1 MDYKHTLQLPQT
13 DFPMRGDLPKRE
25 PAWLAEWERVG
36 RYAQIQ
42 QASADR
48 ARTFV
53 LHDGPPYANGA
64 IHLGHAVNK
73 ILKDI
78 VVRSRLLAG
87 FRAPYVPGWDCHG
100 LPIEIAV
107 EKKFGKAGEKLD
119 AAAFRQKCREYAA
132 QQIDVQRADFKRLGV
147 LGDWE
152 HPYRTMDFSY
162 EADMLRALARI
173 IARGHL
179 TRGFK
184 PVHWCFDCGSALA
197 EAEIEYQ
204 DKDSPAIDVAF
215 DAIDGRALAAKFGI
229 DAGDAIVSVPIWTT
243 TPWTL
248 PANQAVALN
257 AEIDYALVEGPARAG
272 RRVLLV
278 VAAALVEPALRRYGI
293 EPAAVLGHAPGA
305 QLTGQPGA
313 TLTQLRHPFYDRQ
326 VPLILGGHVSA
337 EDGTGAV
344 HTAPGH
350 GQEDFAVGQLY
361 GLAVVNPVDGK
372 GVFLPDTGIF
382 AGQHVW
388 KANSTIIE
396 TLRARGVLLAH
407 ASVHHSY
414 PHCWRH
420 RTPVIFRAT
429 PQWFIGMDTAGLR
442 RDALAAIANEVEWFP
457 GWGEE
462 RIAGMVA
469 GRPDW
474 CISRQRTWGV
484 PIALF
489 VDKACGTPH
498 PRSVELLEQV
508 AQRVAQGGVDA
519 WYALDARELLGD
531 EAARYDKV
539 TDVLDVWFD
548 SGVTHACVV
557 DARPELAQDGH
568 ADWRVMY
575 LEGSDQHRGWFQSSL
590 LTRVAMTGHAPYR
603 QVLTHGFTVDEQGRK
618 MSKSLGNGIEPQD
631 VMKRLGAD
639 ILRLWIASADYS
651 NEMALSEQILQRVSD
666 TYRRLRNTSRFLLAN
681 LDGFDPARHLLP
693 VADCLLLDQWI
704 IAQAEALQQQIV
716 TAYDRYAFA
725 EVVQRVQNFCTNELG
740 ALYLDITKD
749 RLYTMPRDSRG
760 RRSAQSAMFRILE
773 AMVRWLA
780 PVLAFTSE
788 EIWQH
793 LPGERGESVLFETW
807 YAGLA
812 GSNAEARDAV
822 AWAELLALREEV
834 AR

>member
-78 VVRSRLLAG
+78 VVKSRLLAG

-215 DAIDGRALAAKFGI
+215 DAVDGQALAACFGV

-257 AEIDYALVEGPARAG
+257 AEIDYMLFEGPPRNGQRA
-272 RRVLLV
+272 LIV
-278 VAAALVEPALRRYGI
+278 VAEPLFSAVGKRYGL
-293 EPAAVLGHAPGA
+293 ADLFDVQGSSNYAVRGNSVKGVALTGAPGA
-305 QLTGQPGA
+305 A
-313 TLTQLRHPFYDRQ
+313 LTQLKHPFYDRQ

-372 GVFLPDTGIF
+372 GVFLPDTEFF

-429 PQWFIGMDTAGLR
+429 PQ
-442 RDALAAIANEVEWFP
+442 
-457 GWGEE
+457 
-462 RIAGMVA
+462 
-469 GRPDW
+469 
-474 CISRQRTWGV
+474 
-484 PIALF
+484 
-489 VDKACGTPH
+489 
-498 PRSVELLEQV
+498 
-508 AQRVAQGGVDA
+508 
-519 WYALDARELLGD
+519 
-531 EAARYDKV
+531 
-539 TDVLDVWFD
+539 
-548 SGVTHACVV
+548 
-557 DARPELAQDGH
+557 
-568 ADWRVMY
+568 
-575 LEGSDQHRGWFQSSL
+575 
-590 LTRVAMTGHAPYR
+590 
-603 QVLTHGFTVDEQGRK
+603 
-618 MSKSLGNGIEPQD
+618 
-631 VMKRLGAD
+631 
-639 ILRLWIASADYS
+639 
-651 NEMALSEQILQRVSD
+651 
-666 TYRRLRNTSRFLLAN
+666 
-681 LDGFDPARHLLP
+681 
-693 VADCLLLDQWI
+693 
-704 IAQAEALQQQIV
+704 
-716 TAYDRYAFA
+716 
-725 EVVQRVQNFCTNELG
+725 
-740 ALYLDITKD
+740 
-749 RLYTMPRDSRG
+749 
-760 RRSAQSAMFRILE
+760 
-773 AMVRWLA
+773 
-780 PVLAFTSE
+780 
-788 EIWQH
+788 
-793 LPGERGESVLFETW
+793 
-807 YAGLA
+807 
-812 GSNAEARDAV
+812 
-822 AWAELLALREEV
+822 
-834 AR
+834 